1 MTPRREAL
9 DVSKHQGVIDW
20 SAAHAAG
27 VDLCSMRATTGTII
41 TSRYRKIVDGH
52 DGPIGGLYV
61 DGQFRANRA
70 NARAAGIRHRLF
82 YHLLNGTRPL
92 EEQADHFLAT
102 VGPLGPGEGVLLD
115 YEVTPWTVDQARQWC
130 EYVEARTGR
139 PVAIYG
145 RGERWSAWRDYDLW
159 NGRYGPRPR
168 WLACWI
174 PEAQA
179 REAASPWWGDAWQY
193 TSNGSCPGVGGRV
206 DLSQVDHPTGFN
218 AACGLGADPMPI
230 TPPVFGPYGKV
241 ADGARYN
248 VVSPQLDRDFV
259 EVHTYESVGDTL
271 KLSAVRAE
279 LARPGTRETS
289 TGRHYGVSYHA
300 FPTFPEGPAGEYF
313 EVLDERHNPNA
324 SGNPANSRGLHFCL
338 WGRASQTREQWLDA
352 NSFPQLQTLAH
363 YIADKSVKHGFP
375 IEHLECVGPNWG
387 QTKQQKANAAKAKA
401 KGKIGVLAHK
411 DATKIWGGTH
421 GDPGNN
427 FPWDVVEDLTRQ
439 YLQGDTDMAAQFIG
453 IIGDFAAFS
462 VTGEIATFIEDP
474 AKLKRAQDR
483 GSVSKT
489 LTVWPLSALADY
501 YLAGPSPLEVYPNL
515 GVTNIGAEHFA
526 GRIKLTA

>member
-1 MTPRREAL
+1 MDRMTPRREAL

-70 NARAAGIRHRLF
+70 NAKAAGVRHRLF
-82 YHLLNGTRPL
+82 YHLLNGTQPL

-115 YEVTPWTVDQARQWC
+115 YEVAPWTIAQARQWC

-159 NGRYGPRPR
+159 NGKFGPRPR

-179 REAASPWWGDAWQY
+179 REAASPWWGDAWQW
-193 TSNGSCPGVGGRV
+193 TSKGSCPGVPGRV

-218 AACGLGADPMPI
+218 PACGLGADLMPI

-241 ADGARYN
+241 ADGARYSLQGAQASRDG
-248 VVSPQLDRDFV
+248 VV
-259 EVHTYESVGDTL
+259 VHTYESADTL
-271 KLSAVRAE
+271 SLARVRAV
-279 LARPGTRETS
+279 LATPGDRPTGTA
-289 TGRHYGVSYHA
+289 GRHYGVAYHA
-300 FPTFPEGPAGEYF
+300 FPRWPEGPAGEYD
-313 EVLDERHNPNA
+313 EALDQRHAPN
-324 SGNPANSRGLHFCL
+324 SGGTVPNRRFLHFCL

-352 NSFPQLQTLAH
+352 NSFPQLQALAH
-363 YIADKSVKHGFP
+363 YIADKSLIHGFP
-375 IEHLECVGPNWG
+375 LVHMECVGPNWG
-387 QTKQQKANAAKAKA
+387 QTP
-401 KGKIGVLAHK
+401 AHK
-411 DATKIWGGTH
+411 ATVAKVIRPGKVGLLGHRDLTACKVWGGTH
-421 GDPGNN
+421 GDPGIH
-427 FPWDVVEDLTRQ
+427 FPWDVVIDLAHQ
-439 YLQGDTDMAAQFIG
+439 YLTGDTDMAQLVNTP
-453 IIGDFAAFS
+453 GDPAAFEVS
-462 VTGEIATFIEDP
+462 GTTARWIPDWDALVWLWDH
-474 AKLKRAQDR
+474 KL
-483 GSVSKT
+483 VSKT
-489 LTVWPLSALADY
+489 LTTIPRADLHRLHLLGPEPFAGVSA
-501 YLAGPSPLEVYPNL
+501 
-515 GVTNIGAEHFA
+515 IKGAEFA
-526 GRIKLTA
+526 TWTPAA